1 MKRLLPLLLL
11 PLAGCAVVPPPPPD
25 PGFVAVRPQVALPP
39 PRQDGGL
46 YRDGYGASLF
56 TDPSAR
62 NVGDLITVILEE
74 RTQAKK
80 SASTSAD
87 KQQTLDIPSPT
98 LFGGKVGYRG
108 QEVLSASLAAK
119 RQFKGKGDSAQS
131 NSLTGRITV
140 TVAEVLP
147 NGNLWVQ
154 GEKRLTL
161 NEGSEFIRFSGVV
174 RPEDIRGDNTV
185 LSSQVGDATI
195 VYSGR
200 GTLADVNRPGW
211 LARIMNSPWWPF

>member
-1 MKRLLPLLLL
+1 MKRLIPWLFL
-11 PLAGCAVVPPPPPD
+11 PLAGCAVTPTPPPD
-25 PGFVAVRPQVALPP
+25 PGFVAVRPQVVVPP
-39 PRQDGGL
+39 PRRDGSL
-46 YRDGYGASLF
+46 YQDGYGASLF

-62 NVGDLITVILEE
+62 RVGDLITVILEE

-80 SASTSAD
+80 SATTSAD
-87 KQQTLDIPSPT
+87 KQQSVDVPVPT
-98 LFGGKVGYRG
+98 LFGGGVTFRG
-108 QEVLSASLAAK
+108 QNALETSLSATRK
-119 RQFKGKGDSAQS
+119 FKGQGNSAQS
-131 NSLTGRITV
+131 NSLTGQITV

-174 RPEDIRGDNTV
+174 RPEDIRGDNTI
-185 LSSQVGDATI
+185 LSSQVADATI

-200 GTLADVNRPGW
+200 GALAEVNRPGW

>member
-1 MKRLLPLLLL
+1 MKRLLILLAL
-11 PLAGCAVVPPPPPD
+11 PLAGCAVAPAPPPD

-46 YRDGYGASLF
+46 FQDGYGASLF

-87 KQQTLDIPSPT
+87 KQQTLDVPVPT
-98 LFGGKVGYRG
+98 LFGGNVSYRG
-108 QEVLSASLAAK
+108 QNVL
-119 RQFKGKGDSAQS
+119 DSSQS

-200 GTLADVNRPGW
+200 GTLADVNRPGPSSIPG
-211 LARIMNSPWWPF
+211 AAPSPTSTGPAGWRVS

>member
-1 MKRLLPLLLL
+1 MKRLLILLAL
-11 PLAGCAVVPPPPPD
+11 PLAGCAVAPAPPPD

-46 YRDGYGASLF
+46 FQDGYGASLF

-87 KQQTLDIPSPT
+87 KQQTLDVPVPT
-98 LFGGKVGYRG
+98 LFGGNVSYRG
-108 QEVLSASLAAK
+108 QNVLEASLAAK
-119 RQFKGKGDSAQS
+119 RQFKGQGDSSQS

-211 LARIMNSPWWPF
+211 LARLMNSPWWPF